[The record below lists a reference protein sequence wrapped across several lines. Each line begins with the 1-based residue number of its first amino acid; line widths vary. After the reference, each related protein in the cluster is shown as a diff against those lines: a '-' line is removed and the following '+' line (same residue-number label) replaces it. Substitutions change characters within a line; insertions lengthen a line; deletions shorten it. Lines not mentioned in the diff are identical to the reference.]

1 MRAGQTAPVLAFLLY
16 RLSCGLLR
24 LLVRAGVDEQELEI
38 AVLRHQL
45 RILDRRGKRTRYGP
59 ADRAF
64 LAAVS
69 RFLPLERWSAFPVAP
84 ETLKRWR
91 RQFQARKDPRRRRGP
106 GRPPIDPALREL
118 ILRLGRDPRWGY
130 LRIKGEFLKLGI
142 TVSAT
147 TIANVLRQGAWVR
160 RRGRSDPRGESS
172 CEHRPSLSFLP
183 VPLPPTSRIGLDT
196 SRVLRPGLGRRQ
208 ARTRSL
214 KDAAPMSLRA
224 LRTPLVIGGALGK
237 SPSSQGCMGGRR
249 SELCTAY
256 RPAVRAFATDRSLLT
271 FVWSPCPSTAGLLGA
286 HPARPTAGW
295 LPLST
300 LLSSA
305 DRPSLAC
312 VSIPRR
318 DSALDTAA

>member
-1 MRAGQTAPVLAFLLY
+1 MTSKRLRRAAGAAAVAA
-16 RLSCGLLR
+16 
-24 LLVRAGVDEQELEI
+24 LLVGVT
-38 AVLRHQL
+38 ASPG
-45 RILDRRGKRTRYGP
+45 GKRTRHGA

-69 RFLPLERWSAFPVAP
+69 RFLPRERWSAFPVAP

-91 RQFQARKDPRRRRGP
+91 RQLEARKDPRRRRGP

-118 ILRLGRDPRWGY
+118 ILRLERENPRWGY

-147 TIANVLRQGAWVR
+147 TIANVLRQGGLGPAPR
-160 RRGRSDPRGESS
+160 RISDPRGESS
-172 CEHRPSLSFLP
+172 CEPKPSLSFLP
-183 VPLPPTSRIGLDT
+183 VPLPPTLRIGLDT
-196 SRVLRPGLGRRQ
+196 SRVLRPGPGRRQ
-208 ARTRSL
+208 AGTRSS

-249 SELCTAY
+249 SELCTDY
-256 RPAVRAFATDRSLLT
+256 RPAVRALATDRSLLT
-271 FVWSPCPSTAGLLGA
+271 FVWSPCSSTACLLGA